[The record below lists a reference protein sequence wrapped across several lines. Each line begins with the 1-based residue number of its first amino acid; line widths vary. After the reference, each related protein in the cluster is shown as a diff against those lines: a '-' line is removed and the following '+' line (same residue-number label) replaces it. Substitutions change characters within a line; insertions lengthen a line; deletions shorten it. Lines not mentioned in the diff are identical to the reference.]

1 MDGEMK
7 RVKDRYIKGVYQK
20 LPPNDMS
27 WGRNYRWYKNKN
39 SLTPKQIKLYKYLI
53 AYANEKEIMPTVRE
67 MMTYMKSTSTSHI
80 VKFLEHM
87 EYKGYIK
94 RIPAHARAIQ
104 ILKEVA

>member
-1 MDGEMK
+1 MEIK
-7 RVKDRYIKGVYQK
+7 PLKDRYLKGVYQK

-27 WGRNYRWYKNKN
+27 RGRNYRWYKNKN

-67 MMTYMKSTSTSHI
+67 MMTYMKSTSTSNI
-80 VKFLEHM
+80 VKFLEQM

-94 RIPAHARAIQ
+94 RIPAQHRAIK
-104 ILKEVA
+104 IIEEVA